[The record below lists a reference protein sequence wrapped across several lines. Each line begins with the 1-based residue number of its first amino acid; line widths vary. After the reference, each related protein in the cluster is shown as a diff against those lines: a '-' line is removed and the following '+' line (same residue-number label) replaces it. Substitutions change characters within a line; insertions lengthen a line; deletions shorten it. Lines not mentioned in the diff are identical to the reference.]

1 MWHCNVRASSLACA
15 SASIV
20 AQNASNRKISA
31 RARGHAAL
39 EGSIYRAENKS
50 TDAPRFSGLLLMTQ
64 PLSDQDAADTAL
76 PPFNNTAEKATL
88 TGTLLHL
95 WPYIWPGDRADLK
108 MRVVWSMVLLLIA
121 KLATLSVPFTFKWA
135 IDALTGADSAP
146 IQSSNWPLW
155 LIASPLIMTF
165 SYGAVRVL
173 MAVLTQWRDGLF
185 ARVAM
190 HAVRKL
196 AYRTFVHMHE
206 LSLRFHLERKTG
218 GLTRVLE
225 RGRTGI
231 EVIVRMVIL
240 QLVPTVVEVTL
251 LMAVLLWQFDWRYVL
266 ATMITVVIYMYYTWL
281 ATEWR
286 IEIRRR
292 MNDSDN
298 EANTKAID
306 SLLNYET
313 VKYFSAEE
321 REAERYDRSVERFE
335 RASVKTY
342 TSLAVL
348 NAGQALIFTAGLTAT
363 MLMCAAGVRSGNN
376 TVGDFVMVNA
386 MMIQLYQPLN
396 FMGMVYHETK
406 QAIIDIEKM
415 FAVLSRNPE
424 VKDIPGAKPLVVSR
438 GNVRFDDVKF
448 SYDPDRQ
455 ILKGLSFEV
464 PAGKTVAIVGPSG
477 AGKST
482 ISRLLFRLYDISGG
496 SITIDGQDIRSVTQA
511 SLRASIG
518 MVPQDTVLFNDTI
531 RYNIRYGRWDATDA
545 EVEQAA
551 QMAQIDG
558 FIRMSPKGYE
568 TEVGERG
575 LKLSGGEKQRVAIA
589 RTILKGPPI
598 LVLDEATS
606 ALDSH
611 TEQEIQDALEKV
623 SRNRTSL
630 VIAHRLSTIVRA
642 DEIIVL
648 DQGRIA
654 ERGTHSQL
662 LAAGG
667 LCASM
672 WNRQREA
679 QEARERLALIADENE
694 APNRTPP
701 PVEDTQVEE
710 PLAAPAAAAE

>member
-1 MWHCNVRASSLACA
+1 MAPPDSFTPADPAVVPDNALGQASLA
-15 SASIV
+15 
-20 AQNASNRKISA
+20 
-31 RARGHAAL
+31 
-39 EGSIYRAENKS
+39 
-50 TDAPRFSGLLLMTQ
+50 
-64 PLSDQDAADTAL
+64 
-76 PPFNNTAEKATL
+76 
-88 TGTLLHL
+88 GTLAHL
-95 WPYIWPGDRADLK
+95 WPYIWPGDRVDLK
-108 MRVVWSMVLLLIA
+108 MRVVWSVVLLLAA
-121 KLATLSVPFTFKWA
+121 KLATLAVPFTFKWA
-135 IDALTGADSAP
+135 TDALTGADTAP
-146 IQSSNWPLW
+146 VQASNWMLW
-155 LIASPLIMTF
+155 VVASPIIMTLG
-165 SYGAVRVL
+165 YGALRVL
-173 MAVLTQWRDGLF
+173 MGVLTQWRDGIF

-196 AYRTFVHMHE
+196 AYLTFVHMHE

-225 RGRTGI
+225 RGRNGI
-231 EVIVRMVIL
+231 ETIVRMVIL
-240 QLVPTVVEVTL
+240 QLMPTIVEATL
-251 LMAVLLWQFDWRYVL
+251 LMAVLLWKFDWRYV
-266 ATMITVVIYMYYTWL
+266 ITTLIMVVIYMFYTYI

-286 IEIRRR
+286 IGIRRK
-292 MNDSDN
+292 MNDSDT

-313 VKYFSAEE
+313 VKYFGAEE
-321 REAERYDRSVERFE
+321 REAMRYDRSMERYE
-335 RASVKTY
+335 QASVKAY

-348 NAGQALIFTAGLTAT
+348 NAGQAVIFTAGLTAT
-363 MLMCAAGVRSGNN
+363 MAMCAVGVRSGRN

-396 FMGMVYHETK
+396 FMGMVYREIK

-415 FAVLSRNPE
+415 FNVLSRKPE
-424 VKDIPGAKPLVVSR
+424 IKDVAGAAPLIVAS
-438 GNVRFDDVKF
+438 GNVRFDNVQF
-448 SYDPDRQ
+448 AYEPDRP
-455 ILKGLSFEV
+455 ILKGISFEV

-482 ISRLLFRLYDISGG
+482 ISRLLFRLYDVSSGR
-496 SITIDGQDIRSVTQA
+496 IQIDGQDIRDITQD

-545 EVEQAA
+545 EVEEAA
-551 QMAQIDG
+551 RLAQIDG

-568 TEVGERG
+568 TQVGERG

-589 RTILKGPPI
+589 RTILKAPPI

-611 TEQEIQDALEKV
+611 TEREIQDALERV

-630 VIAHRLSTIVRA
+630 VIAHRLSTIVAA

-654 ERGTHSQL
+654 ERGTHGQL
-662 LAAGG
+662 LASGG
-667 LCASM
+667 LYASM

-679 QEARERLALIADENE
+679 QEAREKLARMADENE
-694 APNRTPP
+694 APNREPP
-701 PVEDTQVEE
+701 PVDDALVTS
-710 PLAAPAAAAE
+710 AAAE

>member
-1 MWHCNVRASSLACA
+1 MAHTDSS
-15 SASIV
+15 
-20 AQNASNRKISA
+20 
-31 RARGHAAL
+31 RG
-39 EGSIYRAENKS
+39 
-50 TDAPRFSGLLLMTQ
+50 
-64 PLSDQDAADTAL
+64 ADTAL
-76 PPFNNTAEKATL
+76 PAFDKSIEQATL
-88 TGTLLHL
+88 IGTLVHL

-121 KLATLSVPFTFKWA
+121 KLTTLAVRFTFKWA

-146 IQSSNWPLW
+146 VQSSNWKMW
-155 LIASPLIMTF
+155 LIASPVIMTV
-165 SYGAVRVL
+165 SYGGMRVL
-173 MAVLTQWRDGLF
+173 MAVLTQWRDGIF

-196 AYRTFVHMHE
+196 AYLTFVHMHE

-225 RGRTGI
+225 RGRLGI

-240 QLVPTVVEVTL
+240 QLVPTIVEVL
-251 LMAVLLWQFDWRYVL
+251 LLTGVLLWQFDWRYVV
-266 ATMITVVIYMYYTWL
+266 ATLITVVVFMYYTYI

-286 IEIRRR
+286 LESPRK
-292 MNDSDN
+292 MNEPDTD
-298 EANTKAID
+298 ANTKAID

-313 VKYFSAEE
+313 VKYFGAEE
-321 REAERYDRSVERFE
+321 REAARYDRSMERYE
-335 RASVKTY
+335 EARVKAY

-348 NAGQALIFTAGLTAT
+348 NTGQAIIFTFGLTAT
-363 MLMCAAGVRSGNN
+363 MLMCAIGVRSGKN

-396 FMGMVYHETK
+396 FMGMVYREIK
-406 QAIIDIEKM
+406 QAVIDIEKM
-415 FAVLSRNPE
+415 FEVLSRNPE
-424 VKDIPGAKPLVVSR
+424 IKDIPGATPLAVTS
-438 GNVRFDDVKF
+438 GNVGFDDVQF
-448 SYDPDRQ
+448 SYDPERP

-464 PAGKTVAIVGPSG
+464 PAGRTVAIVGPSG

-482 ISRLLFRLYDISGG
+482 ISRLLFRLYDVSSGK
-496 SITIDGQDIRSVTQA
+496 ILIDGQDIRNVTQS

-531 RYNIRYGRWDATDA
+531 RYNIRYGRWDASDS
-545 EVEQAA
+545 EVEEAA
-551 QMAQIDG
+551 RLAQIDG

-568 TEVGERG
+568 TQVGERG

-589 RTILKGPPI
+589 RTILKAPPI

-611 TEQEIQDALEKV
+611 TEQEIQDSLERG

-630 VIAHRLSTIVRA
+630 VIAHRLSTIVTA

-654 ERGTHSQL
+654 ERGTHGQL
-662 LAAGG
+662 LATGG
-667 LCASM
+667 LYASM

-679 QEARERLALIADENE
+679 QEAREKLARIADESE
-694 APNRTPP
+694 APNRVPP
-701 PVEDTQVEE
+701 PVDDALVI
-710 PLAAPAAAAE
+710 PAAAE

>member
-1 MWHCNVRASSLACA
+1 MAHTH
-15 SASIV
+15 SAP
-20 AQNASNRKISA
+20 
-31 RARGHAAL
+31 AAG
-39 EGSIYRAENKS
+39 E
-50 TDAPRFSGLLLMTQ
+50 
-64 PLSDQDAADTAL
+64 AL
-76 PPFNNTAEKATL
+76 PSADRPVEATL
-88 TGTLLHL
+88 AGTLVHL
-95 WPYIWPGDRADLK
+95 RPYIWPGDRADLK
-108 MRVVWSMVLLLIA
+108 MRVVWSMLLLLLA
-121 KLATLSVPFTFKWA
+121 KLATLAVPFTFKWA
-135 IDALTGADSAP
+135 INALTGADSAP
-146 IQSSNWPLW
+146 VQASNWTLW
-155 LIASPLIMTF
+155 LIASPLIMTA
-165 SYGAVRVL
+165 SYGALRVL

-225 RGRTGI
+225 RGRLGI

-240 QLVPTVVEVTL
+240 QLAPPIVEVAL
-251 LMAVLLWQFDWRYVL
+251 LMGVLLWQFDWRYVL
-266 ATMITVVIYMYYTWL
+266 VTMITVVVYMYYTYI

-292 MNDSDN
+292 MNDSDT

-321 REAERYDRSVERFE
+321 REATRYDRSMQRYEQ
-335 RASVKTY
+335 ASVKTY
-342 TSLAVL
+342 TSLALL
-348 NAGQALIFTAGLTAT
+348 NAGQAVIFTAGLTAI
-363 MLMCAAGVRSGNN
+363 MLMCAIQVRNGTK
-376 TVGDFVMVNA
+376 TVGDFVLVNA
-386 MMIQLYQPLN
+386 MMIQLYHPLN
-396 FMGMVYHETK
+396 FMGMVYREIK

-415 FAVLSRNPE
+415 FNVLSRNPE
-424 VKDIPGAKPLVVSR
+424 IKDVPGARPLIVTS
-438 GNVRFDDVKF
+438 GNVRFDDVRF
-448 SYDPDRQ
+448 SYDVDRP

-482 ISRLLFRLYDISGG
+482 ISRLLFRLYDVSGG
-496 SITIDGQDIRSVTQA
+496 KILIDGQDIRNVTQA

-545 EVEQAA
+545 EVEEAA
-551 QMAQIDG
+551 QMAQIDS
-558 FIRMSPKGYE
+558 FIKMSPKGYE
-568 TEVGERG
+568 TEVGGRG

-589 RTILKGPPI
+589 RTVLKGPPI

-630 VIAHRLSTIVRA
+630 VLAHRLSTIVGA

-654 ERGTHSQL
+654 ERGTHSRL
-662 LAAGG
+662 LASRG
-667 LCASM
+667 LYASM

-679 QEARERLALIADENE
+679 QEAREKLAQIADENE
-694 APNRTPP
+694 APTRVPP
-701 PVEDTQVEE
+701 LIDDALVT
-710 PLAAPAAAAE
+710 PAAAE